1 MPRTRLKPAVFLLP
15 LFALVIICAP
25 ARGKS
30 VSPQRVVSLVPAV
43 TTEMIVTMGAG
54 VALAALQRGYRP
66 TPIRGR
72 ERLSGGSFPRKKE

>member
-30 VSPQRVVSLVPAV
+30 VSLSLVPAV
-43 TTEMIVTMGAG
+43 TTEMIVAMGAG

>member
-43 TTEMIVTMGAG
+43 TTEMIVAMGAG
-54 VALAALQRGYRP
+54 VALAGFAEGVSTHPDQGP
-66 TPIRGR
+66 
-72 ERLSGGSFPRKKE
+72 

>member
-30 VSPQRVVSLVPAV
+30 VSVADHRITVARFQEPPQRVISLVPAV
-43 TTEMIVTMGAG
+43 TTKMIVAMEAG
-54 VALAALQRGYRP
+54 VALAALQGVSTHP
-66 TPIRGR
+66 DQGP
-72 ERLSGGSFPRKKE
+72 

>member
-1 MPRTRLKPAVFLLP
+1 M
-15 LFALVIICAP
+15 IICAP

-30 VSPQRVVSLVPAV
+30 VSVADHRGTVARFQEPPQRVISLVPAV
-43 TTEMIVTMGAG
+43 TTEMIVAMEAG

>member
-30 VSPQRVVSLVPAV
+30 VSLVPAV
-43 TTEMIVTMGAG
+43 TTEMIVAMGAG